1 MNIVH
6 YFKRKIIY
14 PAPKGEKGGEIK
26 MYAFI
31 RNYKIEQEDYPV
43 SKNLNTS
50 KATLTLDVEV
60 IEQGKQ
66 ITPEVLI
73 DILNS
78 TQEFYKKNYFDK

>member
-1 MNIVH
+1 
-6 YFKRKIIY
+6 
-14 PAPKGEKGGEIK
+14 

-31 RNYKIEQEDYPV
+31 RNYKIEQKEYPV
-43 SKNLNTS
+43 TDSLNKS

-60 IEQGKQ
+60 IEHGKQ

>member
-1 MNIVH
+1 
-6 YFKRKIIY
+6 
-14 PAPKGEKGGEIK
+14 

-31 RNYKIEQEDYPV
+31 RNYKIEQKEYPV
-43 SKNLNTS
+43 ANDLNTS
-50 KATLTLDVEV
+50 TATLTLDIEV
-60 IEQGKQ
+60 IDQGKQ

>member
-1 MNIVH
+1 
-6 YFKRKIIY
+6 
-14 PAPKGEKGGEIK
+14 

-31 RNYKIEQEDYPV
+31 RNYKIEQKEYPV
-43 SKNLNTS
+43 SGNLNTS

-60 IEQGKQ
+60 IERGKQ

-78 TQEFYKKNYFDK
+78 TQEFYNKNYFDK

>member
-1 MNIVH
+1 
-6 YFKRKIIY
+6 
-14 PAPKGEKGGEIK
+14 

-31 RNYKIEQEDYPV
+31 RNYKIEEKEYPV
-43 SKNLNTS
+43 SENLNTS
-50 KATLTLDVEV
+50 KATLTLDIEV

-78 TQEFYKKNYFDK
+78 TQEFYKENYFDK

>member
-1 MNIVH
+1 
-6 YFKRKIIY
+6 
-14 PAPKGEKGGEIK
+14 

-31 RNYKIEQEDYPV
+31 RNYKIEQKEYPV
-43 SKNLNTS
+43 SENLNTS

-73 DILNS
+73 DILNR
-78 TQEFYKKNYFDK
+78 TQEFYTENYFDK

>member
-1 MNIVH
+1 MI
-6 YFKRKIIY
+6 KKGRKIKLY
-14 PAPKGEKGGEIK
+14 V
-26 MYAFI
+26 FI
-31 RNYKIEQEDYPV
+31 RNYKIEQEEYPV
-43 SKNLNTS
+43 SKNLKIS
-50 KATLTLDVEV
+50 EATLTLDIEV

>member
-1 MNIVH
+1 
-6 YFKRKIIY
+6 
-14 PAPKGEKGGEIK
+14 
-26 MYAFI
+26 MYVFI

-43 SKNLNTS
+43 SKNLKIP
-50 KATLTLDVEV
+50 KATLTLDIEI

-73 DILNS
+73 DILNN

>member
-1 MNIVH
+1 
-6 YFKRKIIY
+6 
-14 PAPKGEKGGEIK
+14 

-31 RNYKIEQEDYPV
+31 RNYKIEQKEYPV
-43 SKNLNTS
+43 SEKLNTS

-66 ITPEVLI
+66 ITPEVL
-73 DILNS
+73 NS

>member
-1 MNIVH
+1 
-6 YFKRKIIY
+6 
-14 PAPKGEKGGEIK
+14 

-31 RNYKIEQEDYPV
+31 RNYKIEQKEYPV
-43 SKNLNTS
+43 SENLNSS

>member
-1 MNIVH
+1 
-6 YFKRKIIY
+6 
-14 PAPKGEKGGEIK
+14 
-26 MYAFI
+26 MYVFI
-31 RNYKIEQEDYPV
+31 RNYKIEQEEYPV
-43 SKNLNTS
+43 SKNLKIS
-50 KATLTLDVEV
+50 EATLTLDIEV

>member
-1 MNIVH
+1 MHVS
-6 YFKRKIIY
+6 
-14 PAPKGEKGGEIK
+14 IK
-26 MYAFI
+26 
-31 RNYKIEQEDYPV
+31 NYKIEQKEYPV
-43 SKNLNTS
+43 ANDLKTS
-50 KATLTLDVEV
+50 KATLMLDIEV

>member
-1 MNIVH
+1 
-6 YFKRKIIY
+6 
-14 PAPKGEKGGEIK
+14 

-31 RNYKIEQEDYPV
+31 RNYKIEQKEYPV
-43 SKNLNTS
+43 SENLNTS

-73 DILNS
+73 DILNR

>member
-1 MNIVH
+1 
-6 YFKRKIIY
+6 
-14 PAPKGEKGGEIK
+14 

-31 RNYKIEQEDYPV
+31 RNYKIEQKEYPV
-43 SKNLNTS
+43 TDSLNKS

>member
-1 MNIVH
+1 
-6 YFKRKIIY
+6 
-14 PAPKGEKGGEIK
+14 

-60 IEQGKQ
+60 IEHGKQ

>member
-1 MNIVH
+1 MHVS
-6 YFKRKIIY
+6 
-14 PAPKGEKGGEIK
+14 IK
-26 MYAFI
+26 
-31 RNYKIEQEDYPV
+31 NYKIEQKVYPV
-43 SKNLNTS
+43 ANDLKTS
-50 KATLTLDVEV
+50 KATLMLDIEV